1 MKDIRLN
8 KFIANKTGLSRRYVD
23 SLIEKNLVTV
33 NQANAGLGHKLKPGD
48 VINFSDPK
56 TNKKYSLISEISE
69 PEKPTVLVLNKPVG
83 YVCSRDGQ
91 GSPTI
96 YDLLPESFSDLKI
109 AGRLDK
115 DSSGLV
121 LMTNSGDI
129 IDQLTHPKYHKAKI
143 YNITLDKDLEPLHQ
157 QMISDKGITLDDG
170 LSRFMIDRGKD
181 LSELTITMYEG
192 RNRQIRRTFEAL
204 GYKVIKLHRTSL
216 GNYDLN
222 FQEDYK
228 ILED

>member
-23 SLIEKNLVTV
+23 SLIEKKLVTV
-33 NQANAGLGHKLKPGD
+33 NQTDAELGCKLKPGD
-48 VINFSDPK
+48 VIELSDPK
-56 TNKKYSLISEISE
+56 TNKKYSLVSEVSE
-69 PEKPTVLVLNKPVG
+69 PEKPTVIVLNKPIG

-96 YDLLPESFSDLKI
+96 YDLLPQSFSELKI

-143 YNITLDKDLEPLHQ
+143 YNVTLDKNLEPLHQ

-170 LSRFMIDRGKD
+170 LSKFIIDRGKNPG
-181 LSELTITMYEG
+181 ELNITMYEG

-204 GYKVIKLHRTSL
+204 GYKVTKLHRTSL

-222 FQEDYK
+222 FQDDYK

>member
-1 MKDIRLN
+1 M
-8 KFIANKTGLSRRYVD
+8 T
-23 SLIEKNLVTV
+23 
-33 NQANAGLGHKLKPGD
+33 
-48 VINFSDPK
+48 
-56 TNKKYSLISEISE
+56 KKHYSLTVELAKSEKS
-69 PEKPTVLVLNKPVG
+69 TVIILNKPVG

-96 YDLLPESFSDLKI
+96 YDLLPKSFGDLKI

-143 YNITLDKDLEPLHQ
+143 YEVVLDKDLEPMHQ
-157 QMISDKGITLDDG
+157 QIISDHGVTLEDG
-170 LSRFMIDRGKD
+170 VSKFMVSREDGPNK
-181 LSELTITMYEG
+181 LKITMYEG
-192 RNRQIRRTFEAL
+192 RNRQIRRTFETL
-204 GYKVIKLHRTSL
+204 GYKVIRLHRTSL

-228 ILED
+228 IFNI

>member
-23 SLIEKNLVTV
+23 TLIEKSLVSI
-33 NQANAGLGHKLKPGD
+33 NQKTAELGQKLKTGD
-48 VINFSDPK
+48 VIEFSDPK
-56 TNKKYSLISEISE
+56 TNERYSLISEISNS
-69 PEKPTVLVLNKPVG
+69 EKPIVIVLNKPVG

-96 YDLLPESFSDLKI
+96 YDLLPESFSDLKL

-129 IDQLTHPKYHKAKI
+129 IDKLTHPKYHKAKV
-143 YNITLDKDLEPLHQ
+143 YNVTLDKNLEPLHQ

-170 LSRFMIDRGKD
+170 LSKFMIDRGEN
-181 LSELTITMYEG
+181 LNELTITMYEG

-204 GYKVIKLHRTSL
+204 GYKVTKLHRTNL

-222 FQEDYK
+222 FREDYK